1 MLGIRTR
8 LIHFVYVHMS
18 CSLQLASPQIMK
30 LLQSFNANSNDDDQ
44 NNDPELWKGY
54 FYASLLL
61 VVTMFTTF
69 LNAKYVERMAML
81 GMKIQTTLVSAI
93 YRKSLKLSG
102 AARKESSTGTEIQ
115 DVLMKIS

>member
-1 MLGIRTR
+1 M
-8 LIHFVYVHMS
+8 V
-18 CSLQLASPQIMK
+18 SPQIMK
-30 LLQSFNANSNDDDQ
+30 LLQSFNEDSNDGDP
-44 NNDPELWKGY
+44 NNDPEVWKGY

-81 GMKIQTTLVSAI
+81 GLKMQTTLVSSI

-102 AARKESSTGTEIQ
+102 AARKESSSGI
-115 DVLMKIS
+115 VI